1 MAYLPE
7 VATVLK
13 LAFEHEGWTYGFDA
27 GTGTLDAGFDLDS
40 RIGQTPLYIHLLED
54 VVLCHAYAPF
64 KVAEEDRRR
73 VMEFVTRANCGLKL
87 GNFEMDL
94 DTGVVCFKTT
104 FCLTGVP
111 LPTRGAM
118 TELVRGALSV
128 LEDYGNALDDVVKG
142 RKTPSEAV
150 PDAMVKKAVR
160 HILDSIGA
168 AVAGAVSVEAQRLT
182 AVLREEGEGP
192 GRATLWGRGE
202 TMTPVNAALVN
213 GTASHAFEL
222 DDTGGCDH
230 SGAVVVPAAVAAV
243 ELADRPVTGREFIDA
258 VVIGYD
264 VARRPLEAC
273 GAYEPHN
280 GAGFH
285 SLRSKYAVEI

>member
-111 LPTRGAM
+111 LPTRAGPM
-118 TELVRGALSV
+118 KDRH
-128 LEDYGNALDDVVKG
+128 G
-142 RKTPSEAV
+142 RQESG
-150 PDAMVKKAVR
+150 R
-160 HILDSIGA
+160 S
-168 AVAGAVSVEAQRLT
+168 RL
-182 AVLREEGEGP
+182 R
-192 GRATLWGRGE
+192 
-202 TMTPVNAALVN
+202 
-213 GTASHAFEL
+213 
-222 DDTGGCDH
+222 
-230 SGAVVVPAAVAAV
+230 SGANM
-243 ELADRPVTGREFIDA
+243 RPDCWPK
-258 VVIGYD
+258 
-264 VARRPLEAC
+264 RRRTSGINP
-273 GAYEPHN
+273 PP
-280 GAGFH
+280 
-285 SLRSKYAVEI
+285 

>member
-64 KVAEEDRRR
+64 KVAEEHRRR
-73 VMEFVTRANCGLKL
+73 VMEF
-87 GNFEMDL
+87 

-150 PDAMVKKAVR
+150 R
-160 HILDSIGA
+160 
-168 AVAGAVSVEAQRLT
+168 EAER
-182 AVLREEGEGP
+182 
-192 GRATLWGRGE
+192 
-202 TMTPVNAALVN
+202 N
-213 GTASHAFEL
+213 
-222 DDTGGCDH
+222 
-230 SGAVVVPAAVAAV
+230 
-243 ELADRPVTGREFIDA
+243 
-258 VVIGYD
+258 
-264 VARRPLEAC
+264 
-273 GAYEPHN
+273 
-280 GAGFH
+280 
-285 SLRSKYAVEI
+285 

>member
-40 RIGQTPLYIHLLED
+40 RIGQTPLYIHLL
-54 VVLCHAYAPF
+54 
-64 KVAEEDRRR
+64 
-73 VMEFVTRANCGLKL
+73 EFVTRANCGLKL

-150 PDAMVKKAVR
+150 R
-160 HILDSIGA
+160 
-168 AVAGAVSVEAQRLT
+168 EAER
-182 AVLREEGEGP
+182 
-192 GRATLWGRGE
+192 
-202 TMTPVNAALVN
+202 N
-213 GTASHAFEL
+213 
-222 DDTGGCDH
+222 
-230 SGAVVVPAAVAAV
+230 
-243 ELADRPVTGREFIDA
+243 
-258 VVIGYD
+258 
-264 VARRPLEAC
+264 
-273 GAYEPHN
+273 
-280 GAGFH
+280 
-285 SLRSKYAVEI
+285 

>member
-40 RIGQTPLYIHLLED
+40 RIGQTPLYIHL
-54 VVLCHAYAPF
+54 
-64 KVAEEDRRR
+64 
-73 VMEFVTRANCGLKL
+73 
-87 GNFEMDL
+87 L

-150 PDAMVKKAVR
+150 R
-160 HILDSIGA
+160 
-168 AVAGAVSVEAQRLT
+168 EAER
-182 AVLREEGEGP
+182 
-192 GRATLWGRGE
+192 
-202 TMTPVNAALVN
+202 N
-213 GTASHAFEL
+213 
-222 DDTGGCDH
+222 
-230 SGAVVVPAAVAAV
+230 
-243 ELADRPVTGREFIDA
+243 
-258 VVIGYD
+258 
-264 VARRPLEAC
+264 
-273 GAYEPHN
+273 
-280 GAGFH
+280 
-285 SLRSKYAVEI
+285 

>member
-27 GTGTLDAGFDLDS
+27 GTGTLDAGFDLDC

-111 LPTRGAM
+111 LPTRGAI
-118 TELVRGALSV
+118 SV

-150 PDAMVKKAVR
+150 R
-160 HILDSIGA
+160 
-168 AVAGAVSVEAQRLT
+168 EAER
-182 AVLREEGEGP
+182 
-192 GRATLWGRGE
+192 
-202 TMTPVNAALVN
+202 N
-213 GTASHAFEL
+213 
-222 DDTGGCDH
+222 
-230 SGAVVVPAAVAAV
+230 
-243 ELADRPVTGREFIDA
+243 
-258 VVIGYD
+258 
-264 VARRPLEAC
+264 
-273 GAYEPHN
+273 
-280 GAGFH
+280 
-285 SLRSKYAVEI
+285 

>member
-13 LAFEHEGWTYGFDA
+13 LAFDHEGWTYGFDA
-27 GTGTLDAGFDLDS
+27 GTGTLDAGFDLDC
-40 RIGQTPLYIHLLED
+40 RISQTPLYIHLLED

-104 FCLTGVP
+104 FCLTG
-111 LPTRGAM
+111 
-118 TELVRGALSV
+118 LVRGALSV

-150 PDAMVKKAVR
+150 R
-160 HILDSIGA
+160 
-168 AVAGAVSVEAQRLT
+168 EAER
-182 AVLREEGEGP
+182 
-192 GRATLWGRGE
+192 
-202 TMTPVNAALVN
+202 N
-213 GTASHAFEL
+213 
-222 DDTGGCDH
+222 
-230 SGAVVVPAAVAAV
+230 
-243 ELADRPVTGREFIDA
+243 
-258 VVIGYD
+258 
-264 VARRPLEAC
+264 
-273 GAYEPHN
+273 
-280 GAGFH
+280 
-285 SLRSKYAVEI
+285 

>member
-111 LPTRGAM
+111 LPT
-118 TELVRGALSV
+118 LS
-128 LEDYGNALDDVVKG
+128 LI
-142 RKTPSEAV
+142 
-150 PDAMVKKAVR
+150 
-160 HILDSIGA
+160 HI
-168 AVAGAVSVEAQRLT
+168 
-182 AVLREEGEGP
+182 
-192 GRATLWGRGE
+192 
-202 TMTPVNAALVN
+202 
-213 GTASHAFEL
+213 
-222 DDTGGCDH
+222 
-230 SGAVVVPAAVAAV
+230 
-243 ELADRPVTGREFIDA
+243 
-258 VVIGYD
+258 
-264 VARRPLEAC
+264 
-273 GAYEPHN
+273 
-280 GAGFH
+280 
-285 SLRSKYAVEI
+285 